1 MKIEKHP
8 SDTEIQ
14 QYALGEF
21 PADQLLEAHI
31 EQCARCSAQVRFYQ
45 QITRSLASAEPQAPE
60 VDLVPLVLA
69 RLPVPKSTRATGL
82 VFVLCISIIGIIAVA
97 GLFWFLNAGLA
108 GKVFSD
114 GSAIMCGTLLVG
126 ALLFSLLLTSIRWE
140 YRQKFRQLTGT
151 QSLQQFTRAAV

>member
-1 MKIEKHP
+1 MKIEKHL

-21 PADQLLEAHI
+21 PTDQLLKAHI
-31 EQCARCSAQVRFYQ
+31 EQCARCSTQVRLYQ
-45 QITRSLASAEPQAPE
+45 QITCGLASAEPEAFE
-60 VDLVPLVLA
+60 VDLVPLVLG

-82 VFVLCISIIGIIAVA
+82 TFVVCISVMGIIAVA

-114 GSAIMCGTLLVG
+114 ASAIMCGALLVG

-140 YRQKFRQLTGT
+140 YRQKFRQLTGP
-151 QSLQQFTRAAV
+151 QSLQQYPGAAV